1 MNVLYVFADTPQET
15 NCSRWNCWIPAE
27 AINRTEEHKASYF
40 HISKF
45 IQNDEEIQRICQAS
59 DIIVIERNF
68 FGDTLTMMQYWK
80 VRGKTIVAIFD
91 DAYQIMHPENVSYRF
106 WTYGE
111 MNVQD
116 EKGNKKIVNM
126 NPPPLE
132 QFKWGLRIAK
142 ATQVVSKALAD
153 DWRPYSNT
161 FVVNNYLPIEK
172 YMNVEPLFPHDE
184 KNIVIGW
191 CGSMSHVSSFT
202 DSGIMPALRK
212 VCKRYPNVTVM
223 LTGDKRNY
231 DNLEVPVSQKKYQ
244 DFVPPEQWEKLVK
257 SLDIGLAPLSG
268 EYDKRR
274 SWVKV
279 LEYMA
284 LKIPWIA
291 SDYPTYSALKE
302 GDYGVLVKNDQWEW
316 EKKLSHM
323 VENYS
328 TYKQKAEDEGYR
340 FALKQS
346 SDNNI
351 RNTLAIYQKLIDSPY
366 P

>member
-1 MNVLYVFADTPQET
+1 MNVLYVYADTPHEW
-15 NCSRWNCWIPAE
+15 NCSLHNCVIPAD
-27 AINRTEEHKASYF
+27 AINRTGDHHASYF
-40 HISKF
+40 HINQWT
-45 IQNDEEIQRICQAS
+45 QNSEEIQRICSAS
-59 DIIVIERNF
+59 DIIIVERNF
-68 FGDTLTMMQYWK
+68 FGDVLTMMQYWK
-80 VRGKTIVAIFD
+80 VRGKTIIAIFD
-91 DAYQIMHPENVSYRF
+91 DAYQLMHPENISYRF
-106 WTYGE
+106 WTFGE
-111 MNVQD
+111 MTVQD
-116 EKGNKKIVNM
+116 ENGVKKTINM

-142 ATQVVSKALAD
+142 ATQVVSKALAE
-153 DWRPYSNT
+153 DWSPYSNT
-161 FVVNNYLPIEK
+161 FVVNNFLPIER

-202 DSGIMPALRK
+202 DSGVLPALRK
-212 VCKRYPNVTVM
+212 ICKRYPNVSI
-223 LTGDKRNY
+223 LFTGDQRNY
-231 DNLEVPVSQKKYQ
+231 DNLDVPASQKKYQ
-244 DFVPPEQWEKLVK
+244 NFVPAEQWESLVK

-274 SWVKV
+274 SWIKC

-284 LKIPWIA
+284 LKVPFIA
-291 SDYPTYSALKE
+291 SNYPTYDQLK
-302 GDYGVLVKNDQWEW
+302 DYGVFVKNDQWEW
-316 EKKLSHM
+316 EKKLCGM
-323 VENYS
+323 IENYS
-328 TYKQKAEDEGYR
+328 QHKERAETEGYQ